1 MDLLYLHLVLNH
13 FPVIGTLIG
22 IALLILGFVSRSD
35 AVKRASLVVLIGM
48 AVMTVPVYLTG
59 EPAEERVENAVGVS
73 KPLIEEHEEAANLAF
88 AAMGVG
94 GFVALAS
101 LLIAFRAAKYANVGF
116 AAALV
121 VSLAAF
127 GLVTRTASLGGQ
139 IRHAEIRPG
148 TSSQANPETEK
159 KQKEREKENDDN
171 RD

>member
-13 FPVIGTLIG
+13 FPVIGTFIG

-35 AVKRASLVVLIGM
+35 AVKRASLAVLIGM
-48 AVMTVPVYLTG
+48 ALMTVPVYLTG
-59 EPAEERVENAVGVS
+59 EPAEERVENAAGVS
-73 KPLIEEHEEAANLAF
+73 KPLMEEHEDAAGLAF
-88 AAMGVG
+88 AAMGVA

-101 LLIAFRAAKYANVGF
+101 LLIAFRAPKYANFGF

-127 GLVTRTASLGGQ
+127 GLVARTASLGGQ
-139 IRHAEIRPG
+139 IRHAEIRVG
-148 TSSQANPETEK
+148 TGQTNTETET
-159 KQKEREKENDDN
+159 KQKEREKDDDDD